1 MLYLCSMKTATLN
14 LFTAAIAGTL
24 LLTALLT
31 NACRTTHQ
39 QANTHAAD
47 SLLVVALHDTLYLHL
62 HDTLNLHLRDSAA
75 SRQRTQVNFVPAG
88 GTVNLQSGTLTG
100 VSRLSIEHS
109 VVQLRDSLLWQS
121 RLTDLYRQ
129 RADILLRQNRS
140 LNEQL
145 EQNREAP
152 KQNPFRIFLYGLAAG
167 LLLAFLVRVA
177 LFLLSK
183 RYPLPF

>member
-1 MLYLCSMKTATLN
+1 MLYLCSMKPTI
-14 LFTAAIAGTL
+14 LFPHAIAGVMVLAVMLCTS
-24 LLTALLT
+24 
-31 NACRTTHQ
+31 CRTQRNHSDVQ
-39 QANTHAAD
+39 AAD
-47 SLLVVALHDTLYLHL
+47 SLVYTAMHDTLYLHL
-62 HDTLNLHLRDSAA
+62 HDTLYLHLRDSAA
-75 SRQRTQVNFVPAG
+75 SRQRAQVNFVPAG

-109 VVQLRDSLLWQS
+109 VVQLRDSLQWQS

-129 RADILLRQNRS
+129 RADILLRQNRALS
-140 LNEQL
+140 VMT

-183 RYPLPF
+183 SHPLPF